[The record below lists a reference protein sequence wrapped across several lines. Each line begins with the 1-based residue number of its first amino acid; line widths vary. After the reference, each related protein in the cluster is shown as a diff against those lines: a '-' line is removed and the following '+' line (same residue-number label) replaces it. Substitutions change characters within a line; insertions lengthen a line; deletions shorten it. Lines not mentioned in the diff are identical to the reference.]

1 MAKHAEIQFLRK
13 HKSSDELY
21 LEENPEK
28 NILNEEPLGRKT
40 MSINE
45 PHKFKNDLAEKKPLI
60 EEPLGKKAIFDN
72 PNGKK
77 KSLLLEETNETTKEQ
92 QDLVGKPPKQEHSI
106 MLSKTDS
113 LKKSLANASS
123 LLDFRNYFKSD
134 ILKYES
140 EHRRLSKALGFLT
153 IEKLHDAE
161 EILAKAPMDLARDTF
176 GMLMGFIG
184 QLREGGTQEKIAE
197 GFEKNEFREI
207 LMSFFRVFF
216 DFFMNFHKN

>member
-1 MAKHAEIQFLRK
+1 M
-13 HKSSDELY
+13 
-21 LEENPEK
+21 P
-28 NILNEEPLGRKT
+28 
-40 MSINE
+40 INE
-45 PHKFKNDLAEKKPLI
+45 PPSAKYKNDLAEKKPLM
-60 EEPLGKKAIFDN
+60 EESIGKKAIFDN

-77 KSLLLEETNETTKEQ
+77 KSLLEETNETNKDQ
-92 QDLVGKPPKQEHSI
+92 QDTGKLKLEHSI

-113 LKKSLANASS
+113 IKKSFANASS

-161 EILAKAPMDLARDTF
+161 EILAKAPMDLARETF

-184 QLREGGTQEKIAE
+184 ELREGGTQEKIAE

-216 DFFMNFHKN
+216 YCY